1 MDATLPPSKLGV
13 GIDLVR
19 IGGIRESMESFGE
32 QFLRRIYTEGE
43 IAYACSAP
51 GCTAERLA
59 ARFAAKEATKKAL
72 RLDGIGWRDIEVRR
86 APDGACDLL
95 LHGDARLDEADL
107 ILPHP
112 RLWQRAFV
120 LLPLADLA
128 PTLDIPGQATV
139 AALLARV
146 DARGCLAIA

>member
-1 MDATLPPSKLGV
+1 MDAILPPSKLGV

-32 QFLRRIYTEGE
+32 QFLQRIYTADE

-51 GCTAERLA
+51 DCTAERLA

-95 LHGDARLDEADL
+95 LHGDARNAAAGRHL
-107 ILPHP
+107 
-112 RLWQRAFV
+112 V
-120 LLPLADLA
+120 LSMSHDG
-128 PTLDIPGQATV
+128 DFAT
-139 AALLARV
+139 
-146 DARGCLAIA
+146 AIVITQ